1 MTTDSAPRRATRYAL
16 RSVTAPPTIKP
27 RAATRSEARSVL
39 IMKALRY
46 AGVSF
51 VGVITSQL
59 LIALFHAV
67 LDFDAK
73 VANAL
78 AVAISS
84 VPAYLLNRSWVWGK
98 RGRNHFTREVLP
110 FWCFAFAGLILS
122 TVFVDMVEERTDST
136 LAVSGA
142 SLAGFG
148 VLWVARFFVL
158 DRVLFKEVAAEP
170 TLVHLAEDAPLA

>member
-1 MTTDSAPRRATRYAL
+1 M
-16 RSVTAPPTIKP
+16 TAPPTIRP
-27 RAATRSEARSVL
+27 HDPERNAARTKL

-51 VGVITSQL
+51 VAVLVAQG
-59 LIALFHAV
+59 LIFLFHGV

-73 VANAL
+73 MANGL

-110 FWCFAFAGLILS
+110 FWGFAFAGLILS
-122 TVFVDMVEERTDST
+122 TLFVDMVEERTDAT

-158 DRVLFKEVAAEP
+158 DRILFKDVAAESP
-170 TLVHLAEDAPLA
+170 LVHLAEDAPLA

>member
-1 MTTDSAPRRATRYAL
+1 
-16 RSVTAPPTIKP
+16 
-27 RAATRSEARSVL
+27 
-39 IMKALRY
+39 MKAMRY

-51 VGVITSQL
+51 VGVVTAQS
-59 LIALFHAV
+59 LIAFFHAV
-67 LDFDAK
+67 LKFDPQ

-110 FWCFAFAGLILS
+110 FWGFAFAGLILS
-122 TVFVDMVEERTDST
+122 TVFVGMVEERTDAT
-136 LAVSGA
+136 WAVAAA

-158 DRVLFKEVAAEP
+158 DRLLFKEVPAESV
-170 TLVHLAEDAPLA
+170 LVHLAEDAPLA